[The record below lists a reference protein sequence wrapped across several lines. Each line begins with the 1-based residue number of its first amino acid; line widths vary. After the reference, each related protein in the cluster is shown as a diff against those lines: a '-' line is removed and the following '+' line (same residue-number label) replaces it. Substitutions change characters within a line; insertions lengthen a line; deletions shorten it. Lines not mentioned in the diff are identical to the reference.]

1 MSPSAP
7 IEFAGVESPE
17 QLASNEL
24 KPTVLVAPMT
34 PSDPEIN
41 VRLEIMTQ

>member
-1 MSPSAP
+1 MES
-7 IEFAGVESPE
+7 IDVELEPPE
-17 QLASNEL
+17 QPASSEL

>member
-17 QLASNEL
+17 QPASNEL
-24 KPTVLVAPMT
+24 TPTVLVAPMT